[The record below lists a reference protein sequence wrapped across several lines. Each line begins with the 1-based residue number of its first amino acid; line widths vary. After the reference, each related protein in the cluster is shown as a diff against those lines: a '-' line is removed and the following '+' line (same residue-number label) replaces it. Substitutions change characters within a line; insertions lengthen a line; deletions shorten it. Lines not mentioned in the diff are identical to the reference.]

1 MPSDG
6 LLFSFFILPSPFIRE
21 IRNSLILNTMP
32 KDIPRLQWFG
42 GGGDTRSPSSVWL
55 GFAQLLMPKEYDRV
69 EAIRRHRREV
79 KLKRKAEV
87 EADAEAAAA
96 ETVTAQQV
104 IAYAG
109 DAEGNKAG
117 EAAAD
122 RSAVGEVE
130 GEGEQTSRLK
140 RPA

>member
-1 MPSDG
+1 
-6 LLFSFFILPSPFIRE
+6 
-21 IRNSLILNTMP
+21 MP

-42 GGGDTRSPSSVWL
+42 DGNGDDTTRSRSSSVWL
-55 GFAQLLMPKEYDRV
+55 GFAQLLMQKEYDRV
-69 EAIRRHRREV
+69 EAIRRHRHEF

-87 EADAEAAAA
+87 KADAEVAAA
-96 ETVTAQQV
+96 EAV
-104 IAYAG
+104 IASAG

-122 RSAVGEVE
+122 RSAVAEVE
-130 GEGEQTSRLK
+130 GEGEQTSRPK